1 MSNNS
6 RPQVIK
12 GRASIMDNFPIKKLG
27 TDGPVF
33 EASRRCGTDGRP
45 IPLIFETSKRNAD
58 CPSQGKYCAISVHR
72 ESSQMKKCPVMLRK
86 FHLFICVLLRVS
98 ASIMMCHNLLLDSTA
113 VSVRLPEVSAETDS
127 LITPSIKSNVMR
139 GTPVNICMSKFYS
152 EVLLTIASSMSRL

>member
-1 MSNNS
+1 MH
-6 RPQVIK
+6 
-12 GRASIMDNFPIKKLG
+12 NFPIKKLG
-27 TDGPVF
+27 THGPVF

-45 IPLIFETSKRNAD
+45 IPLISKPSMRNGD

-98 ASIMMCHNLLLDSTA
+98 ASIMKCHNLLLDSTA

-127 LITPSIKSNVMR
+127 LITPLINSNVMR
-139 GTPVNICMSKFYS
+139 GTPVNICMLKFYS